1 MPSIFEK
8 MPRRCN
14 FCASATVYRILN
26 GILGLELVVLLSEG
40 FAALLNGCKILVH
53 IKSIVSGDL
62 DNASADVGA
71 MVGYTLEV
79 GEKVGKHEAVLDGTL
94 ALLKS

>member
-1 MPSIFEK
+1 MTPHRFFGSEG
-8 MPRRCN
+8 
-14 FCASATVYRILN
+14 SHLLY
-26 GILGLELVVLLSEG
+26 GILERIAVILLVKFLGRMLDSVV
-40 FAALLNGCKILVH
+40 LVH
-53 IKSIVSGDL
+53 IESIVCSDL